1 MKSQIEN
8 NSNNNNNDNNNN
20 NNNDDDDDDDDDDGI
35 TNTNIFPKKSFSW
48 GDKNYFMQKK
58 FWGGSSKLE
67 D

>member
-20 NNNDDDDDDDDDDGI
+20 NNDDDDDDDGI

>member
-8 NSNNNNNDNNNN
+8 NSDNNNNDNNNN
-20 NNNDDDDDDDDDDGI
+20 DDDDDDDDGI

>member
-8 NSNNNNNDNNNN
+8 NSDNNNNDNNNN
-20 NNNDDDDDDDDDDGI
+20 DDDDDDDDDGI

>member
-8 NSNNNNNDNNNN
+8 NSDNNNNDNNNN
-20 NNNDDDDDDDDDDGI
+20 DDDDDDDDDGI

-48 GDKNYFMQKK
+48 GDKNYFMQKI
-58 FWGGSSKLE
+58 FWRGSSKLE